1 MSKII
6 KFDNLNYSLFS
17 ISESMSE
24 KDSGIKIYYDGEEDF
39 KIVSDIM
46 CTTFFNR
53 YCNVFYFKNEKFDE
67 LFTNIK
73 KLNKFINILNVYC
86 FCNNF
91 FEKDEK
97 SGNIKK
103 IDRSRVP
110 SMGKINVT
118 IEFQIRLM
126 RECEELTAITPLIEC
141 SACYINN
148 RVTDADIA
156 APLEDN

>member
-6 KFDNLNYSLFS
+6 KIDNLNYSLFS
-17 ISESMSE
+17 ISE
-24 KDSGIKIYYDGEEDF
+24 KNGDINIYYDGEEDF

-46 CTTFFNR
+46 CTTFFKC
-53 YCNVFYFKNEKFDE
+53 YCNMFYFKNAKFDE
-67 LFTNIK
+67 LFTSIK
-73 KLNKFINILNVYC
+73 KLNKYINILDVRC

-91 FEKDEK
+91 FEKDEN

-118 IEFQIRLM
+118 IEFQIRLI
-126 RECEELTAITPLIEC
+126 RQCEELTAITPVIEC